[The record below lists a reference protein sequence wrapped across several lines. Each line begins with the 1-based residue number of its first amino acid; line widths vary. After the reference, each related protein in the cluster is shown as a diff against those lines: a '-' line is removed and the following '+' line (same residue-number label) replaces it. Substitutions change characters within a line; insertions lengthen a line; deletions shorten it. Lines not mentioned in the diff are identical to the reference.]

1 VNNVESKQVN
11 FFDTQEP
18 RSLENTVKSIQK
30 TMDYV
35 ISGLSKSKLQ
45 LLRWLKSLTSVIE
58 VNGQW
63 LKNKS
68 L

>member
-18 RSLENTVKSIQK
+18 RSQENTVKSIQK

-63 LKNKS
+63 LKK
-68 L
+68 